1 MTAVNIVINGQ
12 QITTRAGQTILQAA
26 REAGIEIPTL
36 CDHPA
41 LKPIGACRVCL
52 VEVSGQRTLQPACTY
67 PVTDRMQVQTESPK
81 VVKAR
86 KFVLELIFSERNHF
100 CMYCAM
106 SGNCE
111 LQDLGYRYGLDHW
124 VYPTYTQRFPV
135 DASPAHFLLDHNR
148 CVLCRRCMRACSD
161 LVANHTLDL
170 RQRGA
175 MAMLSADMGA
185 SLGESSCISCGNCLD
200 VCPTGAL
207 IDKRSAFMTWG
218 SSTEQIPSVC
228 SQCSLGCGIEL
239 VARNGHLL
247 RIQSRWDAPTNGGV
261 LCRKGRFDALSDD
274 RSRITSPMLR
284 QNGRCIAADWE
295 QALTTVARRL
305 AAVDPRYLGV
315 LTTTRATNEAL
326 TRLEQLFCGQLGT
339 QQCGLF
345 HPVTANLSSRAS
357 ALLMDISGADCILVA
372 GADPVQDHPVASFFI
387 KRAVDA
393 GSRLIVMHDR
403 ETALAAYAD
412 DQLPMAAA
420 DQAAAALQ
428 KARQPVVV
436 YGSEVGTEAGRVLRQ
451 LGENVEWV
459 PLHPGVN
466 THTALRLGLNR
477 RVDPQGLQLA
487 YILAGEEDRKFTDL
501 VNQLGRDTL
510 TVVQAT
516 YASALTERADVVL
529 PMAAWMECSGTLTN
543 TTGVTQA
550 VNPARTPQGEA
561 KQDWEILEQ
570 LTQKLNQTRSKSIQ
584 DSKSASAR
592 VY

>member
-12 QITTRAGQTILQAA
+12 QITARAGQTILQAA
-26 REAGIEIPTL
+26 REAGIDIPTL

-52 VEVSGQRTLQPACTY
+52 VEVSGQRTLQPACTF
-67 PVTDRMQVQTESPK
+67 PVRDRMQVQTESPK

-100 CMYCAM
+100 CMYCEM

-111 LQDLGYRYGLDHW
+111 LQALGYRYGLDHW

-135 DASPAHFLLDHNR
+135 DASPADFLLDHNR

-175 MAMLSADMGA
+175 MAMVSADMDA
-185 SLGESSCISCGNCLD
+185 PLSESSCISCGNCLD

-207 IDKRSAFMTWG
+207 IDKRSAFIAAG
-218 SSTEQIPSVC
+218 GPTEQIPSVC

-247 RIQSRWDAPTNGGV
+247 RIQSRWDAPANGGV
-261 LCRKGRFDALSDD
+261 LCRKGRFEALTDH
-274 RSRITSPMLR
+274 RPRIASPILR
-284 QNGRCIAADWE
+284 QNGGYIAVDWE
-295 QALTTVARRL
+295 RALTTVAERL
-305 AAVDPRYLGV
+305 IAVDPRHLGV

-326 TRLEQLFCGQLGT
+326 TRLEHLFCRTLGT

-357 ALLMDISGADCILVA
+357 ALLMDILGADCILVA
-372 GADPVQDHPVASFFI
+372 GADPVQDHPVASFMI

-393 GSRLIVMHDR
+393 GSHLIVMDDR
-403 ETALAAYAD
+403 ENALAAWAD
-412 DQLPMAAA
+412 NQLPMTAV
-420 DQAAAALQ
+420 DQAVAALR

-436 YGSEVGTEAGRVLRQ
+436 YGSGVDSEAGRLLRQ

-459 PLHPGVN
+459 PLQPGVN

-477 RVDPQGLQLA
+477 RVDPQRLQAA
-487 YILAGEEDRKFTDL
+487 YILAGEEDREFTDL

-510 TVVQAT
+510 TVVQAS

-529 PMAAWMECSGTLTN
+529 PMTAWMECSGTLTN
-543 TTGVTQA
+543 TTGVTQTL
-550 VNPARTPQGEA
+550 NPVSAPQGGA

-570 LTQKLNQTRSKSIQ
+570 LTQKLNQKRGKLSQ
-584 DSKSASAR
+584 DSMPASAR
-592 VY
+592 AS

>member
-12 QITTRAGQTILQAA
+12 QVTAQAGQTILQAA

-52 VEVSGQRTLQPACTY
+52 VEVSGQRTLPPACTF

-100 CMYCAM
+100 CMYCEM

-111 LQDLGYRYGLDHW
+111 LQNLGYRYGLDHW

-148 CVLCRRCMRACSD
+148 CVLCRRCIRACSD

-185 SLGESSCISCGNCLD
+185 SLGESTCISCGNCLD

-207 IDKRSAFMTWG
+207 IDKRSAFMISG
-218 SSTEQIPSVC
+218 GPTEQIPSTC

-239 VARNGHLL
+239 ATRNGHLL
-247 RIQSRWDAPTNGGV
+247 RIQSRWDAATNGGV
-261 LCRKGRFDALSDD
+261 LCRKGRFDALSER
-274 RSRITSPMLR
+274 RSRITKPMLR
-284 QNGRCIAADWE
+284 QNGNCIAVDWE
-295 QALTTVARRL
+295 QALATVANRL
-305 AAVDPRYLGV
+305 ATVDPRHLGV

-326 TRLEQLFCGQLGT
+326 TCLKRLFCGALGA

-345 HPVTANLSSRAS
+345 HPVAANLSSRAS
-357 ALLMDISGADCILVA
+357 ALLMDILGADCILVA
-372 GADPVQDHPVASFFI
+372 GADPVQDHPVASFLI

-403 ETALAAYAD
+403 ETDLAIHAD
-412 DQLPMAAA
+412 DQLPMAAV
-420 DQAAAALQ
+420 DQAVEALQ

-436 YGSEVGTEAGRVLRQ
+436 CGSEVGTEAARALRK
-451 LGENVEWV
+451 LGDHVEWV

-466 THTALRLGLNR
+466 THTAVRLALNR
-477 RVDPQGLQLA
+477 RFDPQGLRLA
-487 YILAGEEDRKFTDL
+487 YILAGEEDREFTDL
-501 VNQLGRDTL
+501 VNQLDRDTL

-529 PMAAWMECSGTLTN
+529 PMAAWMEWSGTLTN
-543 TTGVTQA
+543 TTGVIQS
-550 VNPARTPQGEA
+550 VNPAGPPQGQA
-561 KQDWEILEQ
+561 KQDWDILEQ
-570 LTQKLNQTRSKSIQ
+570 LTQKLNQTRSQSSA

-592 VY
+592 AS